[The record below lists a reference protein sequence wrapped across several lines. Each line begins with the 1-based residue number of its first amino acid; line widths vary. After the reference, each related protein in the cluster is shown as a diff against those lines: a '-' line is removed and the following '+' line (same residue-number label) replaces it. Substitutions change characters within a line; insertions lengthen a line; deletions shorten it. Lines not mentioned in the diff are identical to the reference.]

1 MSRTTLKSVL
11 LILGFASTLAFSLP
25 TLANGQGHTH
35 AQSGAFICDST
46 TQATRFQANYQ
57 ITIGTGNKAQQHQLT
72 LTRFDDTIIYQRGS
86 ISYEAWHKNGEY
98 VRYFPEQKRS
108 ISYRR
113 SDLLA
118 LNIHTD
124 IDKQFHLIAPAALNQ
139 FDKGEQHQE
148 ACFTQL
154 RYSHTSKSQQQSL
167 TLDWISKLQV
177 PASLTIVQGE
187 QLLHY
192 QLTKL
197 TPINQQGFDLL
208 TSGYQ
213 DLDFADVGDSESDPF
228 IAKMITQG
236 FIQHGSS
243 GFYSADGQQLEGGH
257 DHHH

>member
-1 MSRTTLKSVL
+1 MSRTTLKSVS
-11 LILGFASTLAFSLP
+11 LILGVASTLAFSLP
-25 TLANGQGHTH
+25 TLAHSQGHAH
-35 AQSGAFICDST
+35 AQSGAFICDSA

-57 ITIGTGNKAQQHQLT
+57 ITIGTGDKAQQHQLT
-72 LTRFDDTIIYQRGS
+72 LTRFDDTIIYQRGP
-86 ISYEAWHKNGEY
+86 ISYEAWQKNGEY
-98 VRYFPEQKRS
+98 VRYFPEHKRS

-124 IDKQFHLIAPAALNQ
+124 LDKQFHLLSPAAVNQ
-139 FDKGEQHQE
+139 FDKGEQHQD
-148 ACFTQL
+148 ACFSRQA
-154 RYSHTSKSQQQSL
+154 YQHQGEQQSL
-167 TLDWISKLQV
+167 ALDWISDLEL
-177 PASLTIVQGE
+177 PASLTITQGE
-187 QLLHY
+187 QVIHY

-197 TPINQQGFDLL
+197 TQVSQEHFASL

-213 DLDFADVGDSESDPF
+213 DLDFADVGDSEADPF

-257 DHHH
+257 GHQH